1 MVVDS
6 RSKDNFRMR
15 SNLPSK
21 FVLGLGKACLPTYV
35 SPVVPM
41 QSFTSPLLSILF
53 GVSLAVGV
61 AQGATLSSAGSIDSD
76 GRVFP
81 FVAGAGGLSEDST
94 NLFQNA
100 GIVASWTG
108 SDPTSAEAC
117 VKKMVSNDA
126 QNAAASIYL
135 LSISLGSSEGRNDS
149 LRHALEIWLALA
161 DNDETEI
168 IIEDDRYRGDRPSRR
183 GDSDTDR
190 EIALNWI
197 NADPTYGSGA
207 SAAAVPEP
215 SAALLAGFSL
225 LGLLHR
231 RRDPLP

>member
-1 MVVDS
+1 
-6 RSKDNFRMR
+6 MR
-15 SNLPSK
+15 S
-21 FVLGLGKACLPTYV
+21 T
-35 SPVVPM
+35 
-41 QSFTSPLLSILF
+41 TSPLLSILF
-53 GVSLAVGV
+53 GISLVVGV
-61 AQGATLSSAGSIDSD
+61 AAGATLSGANAIEND
-76 GRVFP
+76 GQILS

-94 NLFQNA
+94 NLLQNA
-100 GIVASWTG
+100 SAGIAVSWTG
-108 SDPTSAEAC
+108 SDPTSAAAYVER
-117 VKKMVSNDA
+117 MLRNDA
-126 QNAAASIYL
+126 RDAATSVYL

-161 DNDETEI
+161 GSDETEI

-183 GDSDTDR
+183 GNSDTDR

-197 NADPTYGSGA
+197 NNDPSLNADPAYGLGV